1 MSTPKKILIIDD
13 DQTNVSLVQNR
24 LRKVGYHAIIA
35 LDGDIGLERAQNEA
49 PDLIILDVEMPRM
62 NGYTFM
68 VEMGKSEKLRKI
80 PVIVLTSH
88 EEMQPIF
95 QHRGVKGYLVKP
107 INFDK
112 LFEKLYPLLGKPEA
126 PPAA

>member
-1 MSTPKKILIIDD
+1 MPKKILIIDD
-13 DQTNVSLVQNR
+13 DQTNVSLVQSR
-24 LRKVGYHAIIA
+24 LRKLGYLVIIA
-35 LDGDIGLERAQNEA
+35 LDGDIGLERVQNEA

-62 NGYTFM
+62 NGYSFM
-68 VEMGKSEKLRKI
+68 LEMGRSEKLRKI

-95 QHRGVKGYLVKP
+95 QLKGVKGYLVKP

-112 LFEKLYPLLGKPEA
+112 LLEKLIPLIGKPEA
-126 PPAA
+126 VPPAS